1 MTIQGLEV
9 VHGFSNTRGYM
20 QLALGG
26 GGRVQVKL
34 LWV

>member
-26 GGRVQVKL
+26 KSSGKII
-34 LWV
+34 WV